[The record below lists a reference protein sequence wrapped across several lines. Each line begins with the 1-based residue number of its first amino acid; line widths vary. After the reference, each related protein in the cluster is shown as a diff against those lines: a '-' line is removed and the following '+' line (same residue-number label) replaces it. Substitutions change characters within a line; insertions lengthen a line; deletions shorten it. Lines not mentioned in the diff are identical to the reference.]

1 MNSALY
7 VTKRDGRQETID
19 LEKIHKVVDWATEG
33 LDKLSVS
40 WCELRAHLVFVITS
54 SVLAAYT
61 FIKGLLKYRDPLT
74 AFHDPINAVCLK
86 LYLAIP
92 NNRSPPNRHFYY

>member
-19 LEKIHKVVDWATEG
+19 LEKIHKVVAWAAEG
-33 LDKLSVS
+33 LDKVSVS
-40 WCELRAHLVFVITS
+40 EVELKAHLVFAITS
-54 SVLAAYT
+54 SALVVYS
-61 FIKGLLKYRDPLT
+61 FFGGLLKYRDPLT
-74 AFHDPINAVCLK
+74 ALRGPINAVYLK

-92 NNRSPPNRHFYY
+92 NNRSPPNRHYY

>member
-19 LEKIHKVVDWATEG
+19 LEKIHKVVDWAAEG
-33 LDKLSVS
+33 LDRVSVS
-40 WCELRAHLVFVITS
+40 ECELRAHLEFFRTS
-54 SVLAAYT
+54 IVLAAYL
-61 FIKGLLKYRDPLT
+61 FIKGLLKYQDPL
-74 AFHDPINAVCLK
+74 AALRGPINAVCLQ

-92 NNRSPPNRHFYY
+92 NNRSPPSIELAL

>member
-19 LEKIHKVVDWATEG
+19 LDKIHQVVDWAAEG
-33 LDKLSVS
+33 LDKVS
-40 WCELRAHLVFVITS
+40 ISECELRAHLVFVITS
-54 SVLAAYT
+54 SVLAAYK

-74 AFHDPINAVCLK
+74 ALRGPINAVCLK

-92 NNRSPPNRHFYY
+92 NNRSPPNRHYY